1 MPAKKAAKKK
11 TPTKK
16 TTAKKAAVKKSTTTK
31 KTATRVASKSM
42 PRVDL
47 RTFMNELNKRAYE
60 IFQQRGGSHG
70 SDLDDWLVAEKE
82 LKKKYGIEG

>member
-1 MPAKKAAKKK
+1 MPAKKQAKKK
-11 TPTKK
+11 TPAKK
-16 TTAKKAAVKKSTTTK
+16 TTVKKKAVKKAASPKKAAAK
-31 KTATRVASKSM
+31 DM
-42 PRVDL
+42 PKVMPKVDL

-82 LKKKYGIEG
+82 LKKKYGIEQ